1 MGTVDQFER
10 QAKYLADRGM
20 LGRPRPLPANGR
32 QDEWTTAEADQFLV
46 GLGWVEKKEQSD
58 AGRTSLECPPR
69 A

>member
-20 LGRPRPLPANGR
+20 LGRPCPLLANER
-32 QDEWTTAEADQFLV
+32 HDELTTAEANQLVV